1 MEAGGIRVV
10 IHAAS
15 QYTENVR
22 LQENV
27 LKLVHECAAASGK
40 MLFEFTLTLLHIH
53 AC

>member
-27 LKLVHECAAASGK
+27 LKLLQQCAAASGK
-40 MLFEFTLTLLHIH
+40 MLFEFTLAVFDFHV
-53 AC
+53 C

>member
-10 IHAAS
+10 INAAS
-15 QYTENVR
+15 QFTENAR

-27 LKLVHECAAASGK
+27 LKLVHQCAAASGM
-40 MLFEFTLTLLHIH
+40 MLFESALALFHIY